1 MFKKKRSFK
10 KTIFTVVC
18 ILLLL
23 TGYLFLDARLRPLIT
38 SKAKM
43 EVTQMAVTTIN
54 QVVQKEVTSDDID
67 YQDFIT
73 VQRDYNGRVA
83 LMQANTVSI
92 NQMAA
97 NIALEV
103 QKELQNLER
112 KYVTISIGHLLD
124 SYMLINIGPRIKV
137 RIEPLGT
144 VDVNVIDRFEQAG
157 INQTRHKIYL
167 DFTTTVRIG
176 LPLPLHSNFVQIATT
191 VPVAESIIVGD
202 VPDAVI
208 NMSGGVL
215 GLKANEK

>member
-1 MFKKKRSFK
+1 MFKKRRDLK
-10 KTIFTVVC
+10 KTILMIICV
-18 ILLLL
+18 LLLL
-23 TGYLFLDARLRPLIT
+23 AGYLFLDARVRPIII
-38 SKAKM
+38 SKARM
-43 EVTQMAVTTIN
+43 EVTQMAVAAIN
-54 QVVQKEVTSDDID
+54 KTVQKEVSSGDMD

-92 NQMAA
+92 NQMASE
-97 NIALEV
+97 IALEV
-103 QKELQNLER
+103 QKELQNL
-112 KYVTISIGHLLD
+112 KTKQVTVSIGHLLN
-124 SYMLINIGPRIKV
+124 SYIFANIGPRVKV

-167 DFTTTVRIG
+167 DFTTTVRVG
-176 LPLPLHSNFVQIATT
+176 LPLPLHSNYVKVATT

-202 VPDAVI
+202 VPNAVI

-215 GLKANEK
+215 GIEGK